1 MGESHWIP
9 DKWSQ
14 KFGGDGVMVD
24 GGYRAAAFSRKLVS
38 QITLVGKKLR
48 GKKKNHSPLTDTRNQ
63 IIKSFLRKEGVFQPT
78 EVEL

>member
-1 MGESHWIP
+1 MDESHWIP

-48 GKKKNHSPLTDTRNQ
+48 GKKKTIAHLLTQEIRSLNLSLGKRGFSSP
-63 IIKSFLRKEGVFQPT
+63 RK
-78 EVEL
+78 